1 MLTIPSMSS
10 AVMAQVTT
18 MGDAMRSHQDC
29 ADVYSNVATVS
40 STAGC
45 QPGKHKDIRKQE
57 LKKRY
62 KTSPSL
68 FFLKADIGD
77 SVSKVSLCETSVAVG
92 VSRRSRAFPSPVRRR
107 LRTTFSRKQL
117 EQLEM
122 AFGQN
127 QYPDIYYREELARIT
142 KLNEARIQV
151 WFQNRRAKQRKHER
165 VSQKVHPL
173 GVMSGHRALLGSMHV
188 APPMA
193 RQYYAQPLAHIPH
206 VATVLPA
213 RVYPHHPQ
221 GPVSQCPFPSVPSQ
235 AASQHQHEEWY
246 SHVRSNLTSTMFSLT
261 SVQPL
266 DPSSHW
272 S

>member
-40 STAGC
+40 ST
-45 QPGKHKDIRKQE
+45 
-57 LKKRY
+57 
-62 KTSPSL
+62 
-68 FFLKADIGD
+68 ADIGD